1 MSSDETWSRAL
12 EIFQDAAD
20 LAPAER
26 ERRVEAACGGD
37 VTLRRRVD
45 TLLSADRQTGSR
57 LDGSAALRFPHLLD
71 GGELDLDRWIGRELG
86 PYRILSELGIGG
98 MGAVFLGER
107 CDGQFEQKVA
117 LKVARLG
124 LAGDEAIRRFLAERR
139 ILAGLEHPRIARLLD
154 GGVTSDG
161 LPFFAME
168 YVEGVPIGD
177 YCDARGLSITER
189 IELFLGV
196 CAAVDHAHR
205 RLVVHRD
212 LKPSNIL
219 VTAQGEVKLLDF
231 GIAKLL
237 GAGDEDTRTLGR
249 LLTPAYA
256 APEQVRGER
265 VTTATDVWALGVVL
279 YELLV
284 GRRPFSVPGGQEQGE
299 LAARAEPA
307 RPSAA
312 VAAGSLPGAIRR
324 RRRRALRGDLDTIL
338 LTALRNE
345 PDRRYPSA
353 AALAEDLRRH
363 LALLPIRARPDSVR
377 YRAGRFAARHRWTL
391 AVAAMLLLALVG
403 ALAAAVGQ
411 ARAKAREARA
421 SREVTS
427 FLVRL
432 FESSDPTLARGASL
446 TAQELLDEGV
456 ARLRSDLAAE
466 PEVRARLLHAMA
478 ASYVGLGLYSR
489 ALPLAQEALR
499 LRRQT
504 FPARSAEVA
513 ASMDQLGELFRLE
526 ADFRR
531 AQPLLQAALAA
542 RRAILGPD
550 DPAVIQSLGHLGRLF
565 EDKGEFASAEG
576 PFREAL
582 AASERRF
589 GPDSPESAAC
599 LDDFGTNQSDL
610 GREAKAIGLLRRA
623 LAIRERALGP
633 DALGVAASLQSLGL
647 HLDGVGE
654 YPESAAVLE
663 RALAI
668 RQKVLGPAHPL
679 VGATQIDLAGVYD
692 DEQRHDDAEKTAE
705 GALDVLRRALPEH
718 HPKVGEALNMLGII
732 RASRRDFSGAVS
744 VFRELLA
751 RYRRVLGRGHP
762 DTLSVENNLA
772 ITLLHAGQ
780 APEAESLERE
790 VLAELREDNGQSTG
804 ALTRENLA
812 TTLEREGRPREA
824 LEVARQALEI
834 QRRREGETSSN
845 VAVALRLVAVAEEM
859 CGEAGLAEQDFR
871 ASLRLEEGLASSR
884 GKATYRWRIPLAD
897 FLVGANRCSEAKPL
911 LAGALA
917 EIAAARHPVDPIWL
931 LQAQLLSA
939 HCEPSSIRSA
949 AAMRTARKALRA
961 MPAVEVDLYPAART
975 LLAGRGS
982 ARAPLE
988 SPPRSGRRHHG
999 NDPWLPAPAFLPIE
1013 GIDRPECSSETKAG
1027 LVANGRR
1034 PGKEMRRERPGEMSE
1049 MRSPDLRE

>member
-1 MSSDETWSRAL
+1 MNHDGAWGRAL
-12 EIFQDAAD
+12 EIFQEVASLALPERDAHVA
-20 LAPAER
+20 
-26 ERRVEAACGGD
+26 AACGGD
-37 VTLRRRVD
+37 EALRRKVAD
-45 TLLSADRQTGSR
+45 LLAADSGTDSP
-57 LDGSAALRFPHLLD
+57 LDRSAASRFASLLD
-71 GGELDLDRWIGRELG
+71 DREAPLDRWVGREMGPYRLVRELG
-86 PYRILSELGIGG
+86 HGG

-107 CDGQFEQKVA
+107 CDGLFEQRVA
-117 LKVARLG
+117 IKVARLG
-124 LAGDEAIRRFLAERR
+124 LAGDEAVRHFLAERR

-177 YCDARGLSITER
+177 YCDAQGLSLRQR

-219 VTAQGEVKLLDF
+219 VTPSGEVKLLDF

-237 GAGDEDTRTLGR
+237 DAGDEGTGTLER
-249 LLTPAYA
+249 RLTPAYA
-256 APEQVRGER
+256 APEQIRGER

-284 GRRPFSVPGGQEQGE
+284 GRRPFSGPGASDEAAVALVGE
-299 LAARAEPA
+299 GPA
-307 RPSAA
+307 RPSTA
-312 VAAGSLPGAIRR
+312 VPVTGRGESSRR
-324 RRRRALRGDLDTIL
+324 RLRRALRGDVDTIL

-391 AVAAMLLLALVG
+391 AIAATLLLALVG
-403 ALAAAVGQ
+403 ALAAALGQ

-421 SREVTS
+421 SQEVTS

-446 TAQELLDEGV
+446 TAQELLDAGV
-456 ARLRSDLAAE
+456 DRLRSDLAAE
-466 PEVRARLLHAMA
+466 PAVRARLLHAMA

-504 FPARSAEVA
+504 FPARSVEVA

-526 ADFRR
+526 ADFPR
-531 AQPLLQAALAA
+531 AEPLLQGALAA
-542 RRAILGPD
+542 RRAGLGPD
-550 DPAVIQSLGHLGRLF
+550 DPAVIQSLGHLGRLL
-565 EDKGEFASAEG
+565 EDKGEFAGAEG
-576 PFREAL
+576 PYREAL

-599 LDDFGTNQSDL
+599 LDDFATNQSDL
-610 GREAKAIGLLRRA
+610 GREAKAIDLLRRA

-647 HLDGVGE
+647 HLDGWGA
-654 YPESAAVLE
+654 YPESAAALE

-668 RQKVLGPAHPL
+668 RQKALGLAHPL
-679 VGATQIDLAGVYD
+679 VGATRLDLAGVYD
-692 DEQRHDDAEKTAE
+692 DENRLDAAEETARSSLE
-705 GALDVLRRALPEH
+705 VLRGALPGD
-718 HPKVGEALNMLGII
+718 HPKVGEALNMLGVI
-732 RASRRDFSGAVS
+732 RTSRRDFAGAVP

-751 RYRRVLGRGHP
+751 RYRQASGKSHP
-762 DTLSVENNLA
+762 DTLALENNLA

-780 APEAESLERE
+780 ASEAESLERE
-790 VLAELREDNGQSTG
+790 VLAELREDNGQPTG
-804 ALTRENLA
+804 ALARENLA
-812 TTLEREGRPREA
+812 ATLEQEGKPREA
-824 LEVARQALEI
+824 LGLARQALDL
-834 QRRREGETSSN
+834 QRRREGEASGN
-845 VAVALRLVAVAEEM
+845 VAVALRSVAIAEEL
-859 CGEAGLAEQDFR
+859 CGEAGPAERDFR
-871 ASLRLEEGLASSR
+871 ASLRLGEKLAPSR
-884 GKATYRWRIPLAD
+884 DNATYEWRIPLAD
-897 FLVGANRCSEAKPL
+897 FLVGANRCSEAEPL

-917 EIAAARHPVDPIWL
+917 EIDGAHRPVDPIWRLEARL
-931 LQAQLLSA
+931 LRA
-939 HCEPSSIRSA
+939 HCARPSGGRSDA
-949 AAMRTARKALRA
+949 VAPVLAALRA

-982 ARAPLE
+982 ARAP
-988 SPPRSGRRHHG
+988 R
-999 NDPWLPAPAFLPIE
+999 
-1013 GIDRPECSSETKAG
+1013 
-1027 LVANGRR
+1027 
-1034 PGKEMRRERPGEMSE
+1034 
-1049 MRSPDLRE
+1049 